1 MFHLIN
7 ADPTTVSSSEN
18 SKETVIPSSSSV
30 CRNPSVGPDAV
41 PPVEVPVT
49 GLTSE
54 PPIPETVVPVVE
66 SPSASCANQVRITS
80 PVKMPVSVPVST
92 SL

>member
-7 ADPTTVSSSEN
+7 AEPTIVSSSEN
-18 SKETVIPSSSSV
+18 SKETVMPSSSSADKS
-30 CRNPSVGPDAV
+30 PSVGPLPA
-41 PPVEVPVT
+41 EAWVT
-49 GLTSE
+49 TSL
-54 PPIPETVVPVVE
+54 PLSSPVVV
-66 SPSASCANQVRITS
+66 SPSASCVNPVRITS